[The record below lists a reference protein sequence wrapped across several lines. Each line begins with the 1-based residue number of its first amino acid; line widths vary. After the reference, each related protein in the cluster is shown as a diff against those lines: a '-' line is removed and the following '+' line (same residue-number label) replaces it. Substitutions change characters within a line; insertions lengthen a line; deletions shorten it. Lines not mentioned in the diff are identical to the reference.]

1 MTISMKEGLS
11 SASSSLYHWI
21 DLRVWILLEKTVL
34 CFLDS
39 SVLCCGTYPWF
50 VQGPLVALWVFQST
64 RKLDLIL
71 LIHLV
76 WRLGGCFCHP
86 DPSLYL
92 CGCDSY
98 SVGKL
103 CLVSISRNCS
113 RYWWVRNLNHWLIRP
128 LCCCLVAKSCPTLCD
143 PMDCSLPGYSVHG
156 ILQARILEWV
166 ATSFS
171 KGSFRLKDLAH
182 ISCIAGR
189 FFTIWAT
196 IGSSVCCA

>member
-1 MTISMKEGLS
+1 MSSPQKGSSLPGWWWNTNAWYNLGFTEWFYRSVLANCKSLFIYFFFQMTISMKEGLS

-39 SVLCCGTYPWF
+39 SVLCCGTYLWF
-50 VQGPLVALWVFQST
+50 VQGPLVALWVFQSM
-64 RKLDLIL
+64 RKLDLVL

-98 SVGKL
+98 SAGKL

-113 RYWWVRNLNHWLIRP
+113 RYWWVRNLNHWLIHP
-128 LCCCLVAKSCPTLCD
+128 LLLLFSC
-143 PMDCSLPGYSVHG
+143 
-156 ILQARILEWV
+156 
-166 ATSFS
+166 
-171 KGSFRLKDLAH
+171 
-182 ISCIAGR
+182 
-189 FFTIWAT
+189 
-196 IGSSVCCA
+196 